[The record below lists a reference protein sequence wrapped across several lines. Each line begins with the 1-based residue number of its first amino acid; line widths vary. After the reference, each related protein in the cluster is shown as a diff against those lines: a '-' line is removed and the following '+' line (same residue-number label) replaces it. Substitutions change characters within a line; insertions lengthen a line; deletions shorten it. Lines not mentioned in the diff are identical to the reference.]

1 MLWYQ
6 QWLVTFYSMP
16 SKMKMIGQSHLL
28 KCMLRMPLAT
38 ESGLIMIIAAVL
50 WRTYGQPLEQKQC
63 REQHWQGSKVIPL
76 ANNQHLNRPNLVEL
90 KQEVGNDQFYLQSAL
105 SYWMSRQKSRHL
117 ELMQAFLIPLSW
129 LPVRPACL

>member
-1 MLWYQ
+1 
-6 QWLVTFYSMP
+6 MP

-38 ESGLIMIIAAVL
+38 ESGWIMIIAAVL

-63 REQHWQGSKVIPL
+63 QEQRWHGSKVTPP

-105 SYWMSRQKSRHL
+105 S
-117 ELMQAFLIPLSW
+117 
-129 LPVRPACL
+129 